1 MGKCFSRHEIME
13 AGTREDGRGNLQ
25 QKPWCS
31 YQFRMCAS
39 LVVDVVAVA
48 IVDVVD
54 SAHSHTS
61 TVHSKHR
68 ELQIPLELP
77 AQHTY
82 YLNGPLFIV
91 LNLHA
96 CKCNLYHHP
105 YHHPYHPSSI
115 PSIIHT
121 IHHPYRAPSYCTK
134 ESFPPP
140 CTSIPIQSIPSD
152 PISLPE
158 DANIGVT
165 LTWVSWPDS
174 LRVRPPGGPKGFSSV
189 ASVKVVLKAQS
200 AKLTAEHVYPPAIW
214 L

>member
-115 PSIIHT
+115 PSTIHT
-121 IHHPYRAPSYCTK
+121 VHPRIVPRSLFLLHVHPSP
-134 ESFPPP
+134 S
-140 CTSIPIQSIPSD
+140 SQSPRTLSAFRRMQ
-152 PISLPE
+152 IS
-158 DANIGVT
+158 V
-165 LTWVSWPDS
+165 
-174 LRVRPPGGPKGFSSV
+174 
-189 ASVKVVLKAQS
+189 
-200 AKLTAEHVYPPAIW
+200 
-214 L
+214 